1 MKLDREGRSAAHPEP
16 VTSGGAAPGS
26 LADQAGKAYI
36 KASRQQSR
44 DQDPEGGRSPPATAE
59 EATMKWTK
67 PEVEVIELGM
77 EIGAYA
83 GSA

>member
-1 MKLDREGRSAAHPEP
+1 MK
-16 VTSGGAAPGS
+16 TSRP
-26 LADQAGKAYI
+26 
-36 KASRQQSR
+36 RRR

>member
-1 MKLDREGRSAAHPEP
+1 
-16 VTSGGAAPGS
+16 V
-26 LADQAGKAYI
+26 
-36 KASRQQSR
+36 R
-44 DQDPEGGRSPPATAE
+44 DQDPEGGSATRNRGG
-59 EATMKWTK
+59 ATMKWTK